1 MRWRLLPRGAEP
13 LACHSLL
20 WQNLGRRLLGR
31 KLRRRWLLLTDWLQE
46 VLVVLQSLW
55 GGLLRWR
62 SGLLL
67 LGLLLLRRRWLWLW
81 LRLLLLHR
89 WWRLGLRLGLSLG
102 L

>member
-1 MRWRLLPRGAEP
+1 MGLLPRGAKP

-20 WQNLGRRLLGR
+20 WQDLGRGLLRR
-31 KLRRRWLLLTDWLQE
+31 KLRRWWLLLTDGLQE
-46 VLVVLQSLW
+46 VLVVLQGLW

-62 SGLLL
+62 GGLLL
-67 LGLLLLRRRWLWLW
+67 LLLLLRWRRWLWLR

-89 WWRLGLRLGLSLG
+89 WWRLGLGQGLSLG